1 MRFATNRHIEKVIFP
16 PIVEIKRH
24 VVGDKAPCGKPYID
38 LCQAV
43 PDYAPAAELIEDAK
57 RCLSDPGT
65 SLYTS
70 DEGRLEVRKAVC
82 RRYRR
87 VYGAFLAPENICLTV
102 GASQAF
108 WLAMVTLCSAGDEVI
123 VQVPYYFDY
132 DMALEMMGIER
143 VYAPFH
149 EATGGLPDVESI
161 EGLITPRTR
170 AILLVSPSNP
180 TGMVVPPD
188 ILDRLFDIA
197 ERRGIALVL
206 DETYSDFIAGG
217 ARPHGLFSRDGWGDH
232 FVHIMSFGKTY
243 AITGY
248 RAGALVGS
256 DAFMYQALKAHD
268 TMAICQP
275 APAQAAL
282 LFGLEHLD
290 AWVASNRR
298 MMERRHDRF
307 RAEFPHPGNPFRL
320 VASGAFF
327 AWVKHPFQ
335 EATGWTVARSLIEK
349 AGLITLPGEIFGPG
363 MSRYLR
369 VAFGNI
375 VEELIPEAVSRFR
388 DHASCS

>member
-1 MRFATNRHIEKVIFP
+1 MKFAINRHIEKVIFP
-16 PIVEIKRH
+16 PIVEIKRL
-24 VVGDKAPCGKPYID
+24 VVGEKAPCGKTYID

-43 PDYAPAAELIEDAK
+43 PDYPPAPELVEHVRK
-57 RCLSDPGT
+57 CLSDPET
-65 SLYTS
+65 ALYTS
-70 DEGRLEVRKAVC
+70 DEGRLDVRRAVC
-82 RRYRR
+82 RRYDRSH
-87 VYGAFLAPENICLTV
+87 GGSLAPENICLTV

-108 WLAMVTLCSAGDEVI
+108 WLAMVTLCAAGDEVI

-143 VYAPFH
+143 IYAPFH
-149 EATGGLPDVESI
+149 ETTGGLPDVEEI
-161 EGLITPRTR
+161 ERLITPRTR

-188 ILDRLFDIA
+188 ILDHLFDIA
-197 ERRGIALVL
+197 KRHGIALVL

-217 ARPHGLFSRDGWGDH
+217 ARPHGLFARDNWGDH

-248 RAGALVGS
+248 RAGLLAAS
-256 DAFMYQALKAHD
+256 EAFMCQALKVHD
-268 TMAICQP
+268 TMAICQGT
-275 APAQAAL
+275 PAQAAL
-282 LFGLEHLD
+282 MYGLEHLD
-290 AWVASNRR
+290 AWVVDNRR

-307 RAEFPHPGNPFRL
+307 RAEFDHPGNPFGL
-320 VASGAFF
+320 VTSGAFF
-327 AWVKHPFQ
+327 AWVKHPFP
-335 EATGWTVARSLIEK
+335 EDTGWTVARDLIEK
-349 AGLITLPGEIFGPG
+349 AGLVTLPGEIFGPG

-388 DHASCS
+388 GYI